1 MCSFVSET
9 LGNIC
14 SHQTARR
21 STHLCIPLFSF
32 FWGDFF
38 SCEHR
43 SELPTCFSISF
54 FVFPIFIFI
63 FCQTNIHQN
72 FKKMNAHVKLSFF
85 FPHFPR
91 FLLIS
96 FACENLSEYQHTRE
110 ILFLFFVFENI
121 QGEYPSESDGVCT
134 HQHTLCLTKCVLR
147 FTKCVHKD
155 SWD

>member
-1 MCSFVSET
+1 MSDLHSSKLQEDQHIFTFLCS
-9 LGNIC
+9 
-14 SHQTARR
+14 
-21 STHLCIPLFSF
+21 LFFGGIF
-32 FWGDFF
+32 FHVNTSQNCQNMLFDFF
-38 SCEHR
+38 LRLSHFYFYFLSDKHS
-43 SELPTCFSISF
+43 SE
-54 FVFPIFIFI
+54 
-63 FCQTNIHQN
+63 
-72 FKKMNAHVKLSFF
+72 FKKNERTSQIVFF
-85 FPHFPR
+85 FFNFPR